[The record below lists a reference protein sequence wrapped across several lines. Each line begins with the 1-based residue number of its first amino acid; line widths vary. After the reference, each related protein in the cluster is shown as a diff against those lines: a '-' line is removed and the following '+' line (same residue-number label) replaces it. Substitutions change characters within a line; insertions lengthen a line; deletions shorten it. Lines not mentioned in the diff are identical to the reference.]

1 MIDSSRHRRWASI
14 RGVATRDLLEFVRD
28 RRTLFVTLLM
38 PMAMY
43 PILAL
48 ASTLGLKT
56 ALADLDARQAPL
68 PVTLVLS
75 GADAEA
81 FADRIRSVVRA
92 ENIQGPSWP
101 ASVGI
106 EIVPPVE
113 ARERIDA
120 GLADTWIHL
129 PPGAVTML
137 DGRGTLELNIRLPD
151 ARRNDTRLRQ
161 HIVALMRAVADE
173 ARKQRVAAAGLPG
186 TLLEPIDVRFVD
198 EETAP
203 QATALDGV
211 VPTAVAAVLVLLALL
226 TATGGFYPAIDAIAG
241 EKERGTIETLLIIP
255 ASTLDIIKGKFLAV
269 FAVTLVSLAANAIS
283 VSLTL
288 AVLLRLLPNGLNL
301 GVTVSESL
309 LCAGV
314 TLVLFV
320 GLAAVAAAACLA
332 VTSAARSTKEAQ
344 NALTPVILLAS
355 GLAGSALVPGVGGP
369 LVALVPFAGQVSV
382 AREVLVHESSWS
394 LGLLVLIS
402 LISSLFFAWLLLRAA
417 AAALADEEILF
428 RGPDSAGSLTS
439 RPAPRDIPTPTQGFA
454 VGLVAFALLWY
465 AQGLAPADLVYALP
479 IQQAALL
486 LPLAVVTAWQRVNQW
501 RTFRLVW
508 PAGAGRGSLTL
519 VAAALVGSGLFVI
532 GAVILVVVRDTSEI
546 SPAAQEMAEKLVGL
560 LMARPWWVSGLL
572 ISVMPAVCEEL
583 FFRGWMLTA
592 FAGKRPSKNRIAAAV
607 LLQAAAFA
615 AFHLLPERIPQ
626 TFMLGAVLGWMTLA
640 TGSLLPAI
648 VAHAA
653 HNAMPLIFLGLAG
666 NSWVPDLGGGNV
678 PSAIVITAV
687 AAVVAGLAIIRRSR
701 TKRA

>member
-1 MIDSSRHRRWASI
+1 MSEASRHRRWASI
-14 RGVATRDLLEFVRD
+14 RGVAARDLLEFVRD

-68 PVTLVLS
+68 PVTLALS

-81 FADRIRSVVRA
+81 FADRIRTVVRA
-92 ENIQGPSWP
+92 ENIRGPSWP

-106 EIVPPVE
+106 EIVPAVE
-113 ARERIDA
+113 ARERLDA

-137 DGRGTLELNIRLPD
+137 DGRGTLDLNVRLPD
-151 ARRNDTRLRQ
+151 TRRNDARLRQ
-161 HIVALMRAVADE
+161 HVMALMRAVADE
-173 ARKQRVAAAGLPG
+173 TRQRRVAQAGLPG
-186 TLLEPIDVRFVD
+186 TLLEPLAVRFVD

-269 FAVTLVSLAANAIS
+269 FAVTLASLAANAIS

-288 AVLLRLLPNGLNL
+288 AVLLRLLPNGLDL
-301 GVTVSESL
+301 GVTVRDSV
-309 LCAGV
+309 LCASV

-332 VTSAARSTKEAQ
+332 VTSAARSSKEAQ

-382 AREVLVHESSWS
+382 AREVLVHESAWS

-402 LISSLFFAWLLLRAA
+402 LISSLLFAWLLLRAA

-465 AQGLAPADLVYALP
+465 AQGLAPAELVYALP

-508 PAGAGRGSLTL
+508 PAGAGRGSVTL
-519 VAAALVGSGLFVI
+519 VAAAIAGAGLFVI
-532 GAVILVVVRDTSEI
+532 GAVMLVVVRDASEI

-560 LMARPWWVSGLL
+560 LMARPWWVSWLL

-583 FFRGWMLTA
+583 FFRGWMLAA
-592 FAGKRPSKNRIAAAV
+592 FAGKRPSRNRIVAAV

-626 TFMLGAVLGWMTLA
+626 TFVLGAVLGWMTLR

-666 NSWVPDLGGGNV
+666 NSWVPDLGGGSL
-678 PSAIVITAV
+678 PTGIVIGAV
-687 AAVVAGLAIIRRSR
+687 AAVVAGLATIRRSR